1 MPRSSSPGVSFSAP
15 LRKNLASAGKNEPG
29 AAPPAESG
37 KLEFVRILDY
47 HESLYMRK
55 SRYRFLILGA
65 GVSGLAS
72 AVRLS
77 ERFPGEVLVIEKE
90 AQVGGLLRTVERN
103 GARYDLG
110 SHRIHKD
117 PSQRAFR
124 LIQEVCGNKVVR
136 KERGG
141 QLRLKKTYLD
151 YPITSFQMFRGIGLF
166 ESGLCAASLLKNRLL
181 SGLKK
186 DAASVGQDNYESY
199 LIRRAGRRAYRLFY
213 EPYARKVWGGEPSM
227 ISTTAVKKRVSMTS
241 PTLFLKDM
249 VAHYTR
255 RSKDSYYYYIQGGM
269 SGLAEALARQ
279 VRERGGKIMTGVRD
293 FSLNLTSQGRAIR
306 LAAGETPESEF
317 ETLVS
322 TIPIEEL
329 LAKLAPPENIL
340 RQAAKV
346 GWRGLRLVFV
356 HVEGEP
362 RLKGESFYY
371 PELKYIF
378 GRVSVPKR
386 FDPAMQ
392 PDSGQTALTCEVPCS
407 QNDKLWNT
415 PEEEMYELCL
425 ESLRRASLIGRNQGS
440 RSEKNFIISLPK
452 IYPLYRVGWD
462 EVIKGLLLYSAEQ
475 HPFAF
480 FSGKPG
486 LFLHNNID
494 HSIEI
499 GLSLADDIIAGA
511 SPLDWIARLNVFHSL
526 KLRD

>member
-1 MPRSSSPGVSFSAP
+1 
-15 LRKNLASAGKNEPG
+15 
-29 AAPPAESG
+29 
-37 KLEFVRILDY
+37 
-47 HESLYMRK
+47 MRK

-77 ERFPGEVLVIEKE
+77 ETFPGEVLVVEKE
-90 AQVGGLLRTVERN
+90 ERVGGLLRTVERN

-110 SHRIHKD
+110 SHRIHND

-124 LIQEVCGNKVVR
+124 LIQEVCGDKVV
-136 KERGG
+136 KNERGG
-141 QLRLKKTYLD
+141 RLRLKKSYLD
-151 YPITSFQMFRGIGLF
+151 YPITSFQMFRSIGLF

-181 SGLKK
+181 SGLRK
-186 DAASVGQDNYESY
+186 DAASAEGDNYESY

-213 EPYARKVWGGEPSM
+213 EPYARKVWGGEPSS

-249 VAHYTR
+249 IAHYTR
-255 RSKDSYYYYIQGGM
+255 RSKNSYYYYLRGGM
-269 SGLAEALARQ
+269 GGLAEALAKRI
-279 VRERGGKIMTGVRD
+279 REHGGEIMTGVRD
-293 FSLNLTSQGRAIR
+293 FSLSLSGQGKAIR
-306 LAAGETPESEF
+306 FQAEETAGAEF

-329 LAKLAPPENIL
+329 LAKFDPPENIL
-340 RQAAKV
+340 KKVGRV
-346 GWRGLRLVFV
+346 GWRGLRLVFL
-356 HVEGEP
+356 HIEGEP
-362 RLKGESFYY
+362 QLEGESFYY
-371 PELKYIF
+371 PELAYVF

-392 PDSGQTALTCEVPCS
+392 PESGQTALTCEVPCS
-407 QNDKLWNT
+407 HNDDLWNT
-415 PEEEMYELCL
+415 PAEKMYELCL
-425 ESLRRASLIGRNQGS
+425 ESLRKGLLIGRNQRS
-440 RSEKNFIISLPK
+440 RSEKNFIVDLPK

-462 EVIKGLLLYSAEQ
+462 EVIQSLLLYSAEK
-475 HPFAF
+475 HPFAY

-499 GLSLADDIIAGA
+499 GLTLADDIIAGA
-511 SPLDWIARLNVFHSL
+511 SPRDWIARLSAFHSL

>member
-1 MPRSSSPGVSFSAP
+1 
-15 LRKNLASAGKNEPG
+15 
-29 AAPPAESG
+29 
-37 KLEFVRILDY
+37 
-47 HESLYMRK
+47 MRK

-65 GVSGLAS
+65 GVSGLAT

-77 ERFPGEVLVIEKE
+77 EKFPGEVLVIEKE

-124 LIQEVCGNKVVR
+124 LIREVCGDRVIR

-141 QLRLKKTYLD
+141 RLRLKKTYLD
-151 YPITSFQMFRGIGLF
+151 YPITSFQMFRSIGLF

-181 SGLKK
+181 SRLKK
-186 DAASVGQDNYESY
+186 DAPSAEQDNYESY

-213 EPYARKVWGGEPSM
+213 EPYARKVWGGEPSL

-279 VRERGGKIMTGVRD
+279 VREHGGEIMTGVGD
-293 FSLNLTSQGRAIR
+293 FSLILAAPERAIR
-306 LAAGETPESEF
+306 FPLGETAGAEF

-329 LAKLAPPENIL
+329 LAKLAPPGNIL
-340 RQAAKV
+340 KQAAKV

-362 RLKGESFYY
+362 RLRGESFYY
-371 PELKYIF
+371 PELEYIF

-386 FDPAMQ
+386 FDPTMQ
-392 PDSGQTALTCEVPCS
+392 PESGQSALTCEVPCS
-407 QNDKLWNT
+407 QNDEIWNT
-415 PEEEMYELCL
+415 PPEEMVELCL
-425 ESLRRASLIGRNQGS
+425 ESLRKGSLIGRNQSS
-440 RSEKNFIISLPK
+440 RSEKNFIIDLPK

-462 EVIKGLLLYSAEQ
+462 EVIKSLLLYSAEQ
-475 HPFAF
+475 HPFVY

-499 GLSLADDIIAGA
+499 GLSLADDIVAGA
-511 SPLDWIARLNVFHSL
+511 SPRDWISRLNAFHSL

>member
-1 MPRSSSPGVSFSAP
+1 MKKP
-15 LRKNLASAGKNEPG
+15 
-29 AAPPAESG
+29 
-37 KLEFVRILDY
+37 
-47 HESLYMRK
+47 
-55 SRYRFLILGA
+55 RYRFLILGA
-65 GVSGLAS
+65 GVSGLAT

-117 PSQRAFR
+117 PSPRAFR
-124 LIQEVCGNKVVR
+124 LIREVCGDRVVR

-141 QLRLKKTYLD
+141 RLRLKKTYLD
-151 YPITSFQMFRGIGLF
+151 YPITSFQMFRGIGLI
-166 ESGLCAASLLKNRLL
+166 ESGLCTVSLLKSRLL
-181 SGLKK
+181 SGLKR
-186 DAASVGQDNYESY
+186 DAVSVEQDNYESY

-213 EPYARKVWGGEPSM
+213 EPYARKVWGGEPSL

-255 RSKDSYYYYIQGGM
+255 RAKDSYYYYIQGGM
-269 SGLAEALARQ
+269 SGLAEALATR
-279 VRERGGKIMTGVRD
+279 VREHGGEIVTGVRD
-293 FSLNLTSQGRAIR
+293 FALKLDGPEKAIHFPQGEIT
-306 LAAGETPESEF
+306 GTDF

-329 LAKLAPPENIL
+329 LAKLGPSEDVL
-340 RQAAKV
+340 KQTAKV

-362 RLKGESFYY
+362 LLKGESFYY
-371 PELKYIF
+371 PELKYVF

-386 FDPAMQ
+386 FDPSMQ
-392 PDSGQTALTCEVPCS
+392 PESGQTALTCEVPCS
-407 QNDKLWNT
+407 QGDRLWNT
-415 PEEEMYELCL
+415 PEEKMAELCL
-425 ESLRRASLIGRNQGS
+425 ESLRKGSLIGRDQGG
-440 RSEKNFIISLPK
+440 RNKRNFIIDLPK

-462 EVIKGLLLYSAEQ
+462 EVIKSLLLFSAEK
-475 HPFAF
+475 HPFVY

-499 GLSLADDIIAGA
+499 GLSLADDIIAGR
-511 SPLDWIARLNVFHSL
+511 SPRDWVARLSAFHSL

>member
-1 MPRSSSPGVSFSAP
+1 
-15 LRKNLASAGKNEPG
+15 
-29 AAPPAESG
+29 
-37 KLEFVRILDY
+37 
-47 HESLYMRK
+47 
-55 SRYRFLILGA
+55 LILGA
-65 GVSGLAS
+65 GVSGLAT

-77 ERFPGEVLVIEKE
+77 EKFPGEVLVIEKE
-90 AQVGGLLRTVERN
+90 AQAGGLLRTVERN

-117 PSQRAFR
+117 PSQRAFQ
-124 LIQEVCGNKVVR
+124 LIREVCGDRIIR
-136 KERGG
+136 KDRGG
-141 QLRLKKTYLD
+141 RLRLKKTYLD
-151 YPITSFQMFRGIGLF
+151 YPITSFQMFRSIGLF

-181 SGLKK
+181 SRLKK
-186 DAASVGQDNYESY
+186 DVAAAGQDNYESY
-199 LIRRAGRRAYRLFY
+199 LIRRAGRRAYHLFY
-213 EPYARKVWGGEPSM
+213 EPYARKVWGGEPAL

-249 VAHYTR
+249 LAHYTG
-255 RSKDSYYYYIQGGM
+255 RSKDSYYYYIRGGM
-269 SGLAEALARQ
+269 SGLVEALAGR
-279 VRERGGKIMTGVRD
+279 VREHGGEIMTGVDD
-293 FSLNLTSQGRAIR
+293 FSLELSGQKRAVR
-306 LAAGETPESEF
+306 FPVGGSTGAEF

-329 LAKLAPPENIL
+329 LAKLAPPGNIL
-340 RQAAKV
+340 KQAAKV

-371 PELKYIF
+371 PELEYVF

-392 PDSGQTALTCEVPCS
+392 PESGQTALTCEVPCS
-407 QNDKLWNT
+407 QNDEVWNT
-415 PEEEMYELCL
+415 PAEEMVELCL
-425 ESLRRASLIGRNQGS
+425 ESLRKGSLIGRNQGR
-440 RSEKNFIISLPK
+440 RSEKDFIIDLPK

-462 EVIKGLLLYSAEQ
+462 EVIKSLLLYSAEQ
-475 HPFAF
+475 YPFVY

-511 SPLDWIARLNVFHSL
+511 PPRDWIGRLNAFHNL

>member
-1 MPRSSSPGVSFSAP
+1 
-15 LRKNLASAGKNEPG
+15 
-29 AAPPAESG
+29 
-37 KLEFVRILDY
+37 
-47 HESLYMRK
+47 MRK
-55 SRYRFLILGA
+55 SKYRFLILGA
-65 GVSGLAS
+65 GVSGLAT

-77 ERFPGEVLVIEKE
+77 EKFPGEVLLIEKE

-124 LIQEVCGNKVVR
+124 LIREVCGDRVIR
-136 KERGG
+136 KDRGG
-141 QLRLKKTYLD
+141 RLRLKKSYLD
-151 YPITSFQMFRGIGLF
+151 YPITSFQMFRSIGLF
-166 ESGLCAASLLKNRLL
+166 ESGLCAASLLKSRLL
-181 SGLKK
+181 SRLNK
-186 DAASVGQDNYESY
+186 DAAAAGKDNYESY

-213 EPYARKVWGGEPSM
+213 EPYARKVWGGEPSL

-249 VAHYTR
+249 LAHYTG
-255 RSKDSYYYYIQGGM
+255 RSKDSYYYYIRGGM
-269 SGLAEALARQ
+269 SGLVEELARL
-279 VRERGGKIMTGVRD
+279 VREHGGEIMTGVDD
-293 FSLNLTSQGRAIR
+293 FSLELTAQQRAVR
-306 LAAGETPESEF
+306 FPAGETTGTEF

-329 LAKLAPPENIL
+329 LAKLAPPGNIL
-340 RQAAKV
+340 KQAAKV

-362 RLKGESFYY
+362 RLQGESFYY
-371 PELKYIF
+371 PELEYIF

-392 PDSGQTALTCEVPCS
+392 PESGQTALTCEVPCS
-407 QNDKLWNT
+407 QNDEVWNT
-415 PEEEMYELCL
+415 STEEMVELCL
-425 ESLRRASLIGRNQGS
+425 ESLRKASLIGPNQS
-440 RSEKNFIISLPK
+440 RRSEKDFIIDLPK

-462 EVIKGLLLYSAEQ
+462 EVIKSLLLYSAKQ
-475 HPFAF
+475 HPFAY

-511 SPLDWIARLNVFHSL
+511 SPRDWIARLNAFHSL
-526 KLRD
+526 RLRD